1 MPLIIQEFIRR
12 QDLRDNPDWLYV
24 FGDNLAGNGSGGQA
38 RQMRNEP
45 NAVGIVTKRYPA
57 TDDGAYLTD
66 ADEDLVRALLI
77 PVLERLCR
85 HLALGGTVVWPKAGV
100 GTGLAEV
107 STRAPRIAQVLEA
120 FAEQLASFATHAVEI
135 EPR

>member
-1 MPLIIQEFIRR
+1 MPLIFQDFIRR

-24 FGDNLAGNGSGGQA
+24 FGDNLAGRGRGGQA
-38 RQMRNEP
+38 HQMRDEP

-66 ADEDLVRALLI
+66 DDEDEIRALLI

-85 HLALGGTVVWPKAGV
+85 HLARSGTVVWPRDGV
-100 GTGLAEV
+100 GTGRAELK
-107 STRAPRIAQVLEA
+107 TRAPRIALVLEA
-120 FAEQLASFATHAVEI
+120 FAEQLASFANHAVEI